1 MKQKY
6 FIQQT
11 HFIGV
16 LLPKDLEETLE
27 NCRKYMNRTYGCKSG
42 YGTPVHIT
50 LIPPFCLQEDF
61 STEDLKNGIEE
72 YVLNRQLNFT
82 ASIENF
88 NSFGDRT
95 IFANVIQDENWTKLR
110 DEILKGIFTACPG
123 CIKSDK
129 KPFRPHATVAN
140 RDIPQGAIPDALKV
154 LNELNLS
161 EDFPVDKLI
170 TLLFLNGRAAGG
182 RLPLYWNFKRKIN
195 MEEERKIKIHGVYRH
210 FIEKTVSSVS

>member
-16 LLPKDLEETLE
+16 LFHKDLEETLE

-161 EDFPVDKLI
+161 EDFPVDNI
-170 TLLFLNGRAAGG
+170 TIF
-182 RLPLYWNFKRKIN
+182 
-195 MEEERKIKIHGVYRH
+195 ERKGSRWEAAVIL
-210 FIEKTVSSVS
+210 EL